1 MSPQIRVQ
9 CEAFREGLSDVIN
22 IEWLRMFN
30 SNELQVLIS
39 GAPVPIDID
48 DLRRFTVYS
57 GAGTDVNISRV
68 SPGQR
73 SYYGSVALYLY
84 TCVSGGYTDDHP
96 VIVAFWQV
104 INDFTEQ
111 QRRQLLKF
119 VTSCSRPPLLG
130 FTVSAVDCRSHNT
143 TGSKQTTF

>member
-1 MSPQIRVQ
+1 MFSPQIRVQ

-57 GAGTDVNISRV
+57 GAATDVKVMQV
-68 SPGQR
+68 SSGQR
-73 SYYGSVALYLY
+73 SYYGSVAFYLY
-84 TCVSGGYTDDHP
+84 TCVSQAAT
-96 VIVAFWQV
+96 
-104 INDFTEQ
+104 
-111 QRRQLLKF
+111 R
-119 VTSCSRPPLLG
+119 
-130 FTVSAVDCRSHNT
+130 T
-143 TGSKQTTF
+143 TTR